1 MSPKI
6 QAKFLR
12 VLEGHPFER
21 VGGSEAIKVD
31 VRVIAATNRDLEK
44 DVAEGMFRRDLYF
57 RLHVLEIVVP
67 SLRKR
72 PEDIPGLAEYFLH
85 RFVAE
90 TGSKIKGSAPR
101 EMEELLRYRW
111 PGNVRELK
119 NVIERAVVLTRS
131 EYIDHDDLVLSTL
144 RTAGDTD
151 SGLLDDAIANNEPA
165 SLADMEKQ
173 HILET
178 LRQTGWNKSRAAII
192 LGIERSTLDRKI
204 RRYELVEERAHGDCF

>member
-1 MSPKI
+1 
-6 QAKFLR
+6 
-12 VLEGHPFER
+12 
-21 VGGSEAIKVD
+21 
-31 VRVIAATNRDLEK
+31 
-44 DVAEGMFRRDLYF
+44 
-57 RLHVLEIVVP
+57 VP
-67 SLRKR
+67 ALRKR
-72 PEDIPGLAEYFLH
+72 PEDIPELAEYFLH

-90 TGSKIKGSAPR
+90 TGSKIKGFTPR
-101 EMEELLRYRW
+101 AMEEMLRYRW
-111 PGNVRELK
+111 PGNIREMK

-151 SGLLDDAIANNEPA
+151 SGLLDEANANNEPA

-204 RRYELVEERAHGDCF
+204 RRYDLVEERAHD